1 MSDEAN
7 DKTIPVLV
15 TVSDEADVASVADAL
30 RLKGVEIFDVLELS
44 GVITAQVA
52 DKDWATIQDTPG
64 VASVEEDQ
72 TFTAI

>member
-1 MSDEAN
+1 MRLN
-7 DKTIPVLV
+7 LGLV
-15 TVSDEADVASVADAL
+15 FLLILQDAQPL
-30 RLKGVEIFDVLELS
+30 LFDVLELS

-52 DKDWATIQDTPG
+52 DKDWTTIQNTPG

>member
-15 TVSDEADVASVADAL
+15 TVADEADVASVADAL

-52 DKDWATIQDTPG
+52 DKDWTTIQNTPG